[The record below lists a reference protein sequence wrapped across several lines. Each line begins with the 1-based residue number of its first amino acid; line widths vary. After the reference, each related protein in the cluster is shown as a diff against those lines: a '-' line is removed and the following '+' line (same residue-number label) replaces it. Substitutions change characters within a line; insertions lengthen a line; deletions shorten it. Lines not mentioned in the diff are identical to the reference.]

1 MDKEEEIYKG
11 RMEVG
16 TEVGLRPALHGKLYL
31 IVQLANKG
39 RGRETESDSQAIKR
53 ITILHVSV
61 EQSQNATAGYCPL
74 RNSDFNSNKQTSTNV
89 WKKAVNASI
98 WSSVTSLKY

>member
-1 MDKEEEIYKG
+1 MKVE
-11 RMEVG
+11 
-16 TEVGLRPALHGKLYL
+16 TEVGLRPAFHGKLHL
-31 IVQLANKG
+31 IVQFTNKG
-39 RGRETESDSQAIKR
+39 RQREIESDSQAIKR

-89 WKKAVNASI
+89 WKKAVNTSI
-98 WSSVTSLKY
+98 WRSMTSLKY